1 MFSNRNEVNQN
12 AAGFKPIH
20 RARVAGFVQRARLR
34 TGDERG
40 QAVLEM
46 AIMLPILLLIVT
58 GIATF
63 GLTYSN
69 YLSLTDAVYI
79 AGQQLAVSRSQTTNP
94 CSLVGNSIQAALPAG
109 MVPGNVTITLVLNG
123 VQYGSYAGTAASTCS
138 SASNTTG
145 AAGNLVQ
152 GHNAQVIASYPCN
165 LRIYGYNIA
174 PTCNISTQVTELVQ

>member
-1 MFSNRNEVNQN
+1 MFSDRNEVSQH
-12 AAGFKPIH
+12 AAVLKPSR
-20 RARVAGFVQRARLR
+20 RARVAGFFQRARLR
-34 TGDERG
+34 TKDERG
-40 QAVLEM
+40 QAVVEM
-46 AIMLPILLLIVT
+46 ALTVPIFLLLVT

-63 GLTYSN
+63 GLVFSN

-79 AGQQLAVSRSQTTNP
+79 AGQQLAISRAQTTNP
-94 CSLVGNSIQAALPAG
+94 CSLVGSTISAALPLG

-123 VQYGSYAGTAASTCS
+123 VQYGAYAGTTASTCS
-138 SASNTTG
+138 SSSNTTG

-152 GHNAQVIASYPCN
+152 GQNAQILASYPCN